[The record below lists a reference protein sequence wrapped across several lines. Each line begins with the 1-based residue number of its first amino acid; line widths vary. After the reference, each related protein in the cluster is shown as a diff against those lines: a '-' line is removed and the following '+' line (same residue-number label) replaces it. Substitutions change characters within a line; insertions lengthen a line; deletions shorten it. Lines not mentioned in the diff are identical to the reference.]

1 MLGSITDK
9 DLLDY
14 TENIINTVREPLI
27 TLDQDLRVVTVNRS
41 FYNFFKVKPENTIG
55 QLIYELGNK
64 QWDIPALR
72 ELLETILLQ
81 NTCFDDYEVE
91 HYFTSIGRR
100 TMLLNARQI
109 ERAEGRELIV
119 LLAIEDITE
128 RKELASQ
135 NEENNKWAE
144 ELALANKELAFQN
157 EEKEKR
163 AGELALANTELAFQ
177 NEEKEKRAGELA
189 LANTEL
195 AFQNEEKEK
204 RAGELALAN
213 TELAF
218 QNEEKEKRA
227 DELALANKELAF
239 QNEEKEKRADEL
251 ALANKELAFQN
262 EEKEKRADELALAN
276 KELAFQNEEK
286 DKRADELILANK
298 EKEKRADEL
307 VLANKEKEKQAD
319 ELVLANKELA
329 FQTELDGYR
338 SEKERVAQD
347 LTLLIDTANAPIFGI
362 DAQGNVNEWNQKSA
376 EITGFNA
383 EEVLGKNLVEE
394 FIRSD
399 HRESVNDVLQ
409 KALKGNNTSNY
420 EFPLYTKDNN
430 LVRVLLNATTR
441 RNANGDVVGV
451 VGVGQDITEL
461 DSYRSEMERV
471 AEDLT
476 LLIDTAN
483 APIFGIDAQ
492 GNVNEWNKKSAEIT
506 GFNAEE
512 VLGKNL
518 VEEFISPD
526 YRESVNDVLLK
537 ALKGDN
543 TSNFEFPLYTKE
555 NNLVRVLLNA
565 TTRRNANGDVVG
577 VVGVGQDITELDN
590 YRSEMERVAEDL
602 TLLIDTAN
610 APIFGIDAQ
619 GNVNEWNKKTA
630 EITGFNAEEALGKN
644 LVEEFIRA
652 DYSESVNDVL
662 QKALKGENTS
672 NYELLLYTKNNNL
685 VTVLLN
691 ATTRRSTK
699 GNVVGVIGV
708 GQDIT
713 DRKFAEAQ
721 VIQASKL
728 ATLGE
733 MATSVAHELNQ
744 PLHVI
749 RLSSGNVIRKLQKK
763 PETLEPAYLTQK
775 LERIMQQTER
785 ASAIIDHMRM
795 FGRKASEDAYSVDL
809 CLTLN
814 SALSLVSEQLRL
826 AEIDV
831 VINTPNVCS
840 AVLGHQV
847 QLEQVFL
854 NLLTNAQ
861 DAIKSLPSFNNKVI
875 KINVVDTTKNIEIT
889 VENIGP
895 QIPEAIIERIFEPFY
910 TTKEIGKGTGLGLS
924 VSYGIVRDMKGEIS
938 VKNTD
943 YGVSFLITLPIYH
956 SIN

>member
-109 ERAEGRELIV
+109 ERAEDRELIV

-128 RKELASQ
+128 RKELAFQ

-204 RAGELALAN
+204 RADELALANNELAFQNEEKEKRADELALAN

-227 DELALANKELAF
+227 DELALANT
-239 QNEEKEKRADEL
+239 
-251 ALANKELAFQN
+251 
-262 EEKEKRADELALAN
+262 
-276 KELAFQNEEK
+276 ELAFQNEEK
-286 DKRADELILANK
+286 DKRAEELILANK

-307 VLANKEKEKQAD
+307 VLANKEKEKRAD

-362 DAQGNVNEWNQKSA
+362 DAEGNVNEWNQKSA

-394 FIRSD
+394 FIRAD

-409 KALKGNNTSNY
+409 KALRGDNTSNF

-461 DSYRSEMERV
+461 DGYRSEMERV

-492 GNVNEWNKKSAEIT
+492 GNVNEWNQKSAEIT
-506 GFNAEE
+506 GFNADE
-512 VLGKNL
+512 VRGKNL

-526 YRESVNDVLLK
+526 YRESVNDVLQK

-543 TSNFEFPLYTKE
+543 TSNYEFPLYTKG

-749 RLSSGNVIRKLQKK
+749 RLSSGNVIRKLQKQQ
-763 PETLEPAYLTQK
+763 EILEPAYLTQK

-831 VINTPNVCS
+831 IINTPNVCS

-861 DAIKSLPSFNNKVI
+861 DAIKSLPSSNNKLI
-875 KINVVDTTKNIEIT
+875 KIDVVDTTTNIEIT
-889 VENIGP
+889 LENIGP
-895 QIPEAIIERIFEPFY
+895 TIPEAIIERIFEPFY

-943 YGVSFLITLPIYH
+943 KGVSFLITLPIYH
-956 SIN
+956 SVN